1 MTKTIDVA
9 LIGGGIMSATLGAL
23 LHRLEPEWTIEVFE
37 RLPKVGEESSN
48 PWNNAGT
55 GHAALCEL
63 NYTPEGPDGSM
74 SSAKAIDINEQ
85 FQLSRQL
92 WASFVEDGTLPDPR
106 GFISPTPHMTFVWG
120 EQNVDFLR
128 RRWELLKD
136 EPLFAGLEYSE
147 DAEVIRTWAPSLI
160 PGRKKSQPIAAT
172 RSTDGTDVD
181 FGALT
186 RMLLERLQADGAK
199 VHTDTS
205 VTGLKRQADG
215 TWRLKVRQEVGR
227 NPAQLQARF
236 VFVGAGGGA
245 LKLLQQAKIPEAKGF
260 AGFPITGAFLR
271 TDNPD
276 VVAQHDAK
284 VYGKASVGAPPMSVP
299 HLDTRVVDGEA
310 SLLFGPYAG
319 FSPKYLKTGSYT
331 DMFETIKTHNIW
343 PMVRAGLANLDLVG
357 YLAGQVFASRAQ
369 RLDALREFMPNARDE
384 DWRLITAG
392 QRVQVMKKDPEKGGV
407 LQFGTEVVTGADGTI
422 AGLLG
427 ASPGASTAVHIMLT
441 IFERCFPEQMP
452 RWRDTIRELIPSYGT
467 KLNADPGAA
476 RESLSRT
483 ARVLRLVEEPERQ
496 LEAAGSAAASA

>member
-23 LHRLEPEWTIEVFE
+23 LHRLEPSWSIEVFE
-37 RLPKVGEESSN
+37 RLSEVGLESSN

-63 NYTPEGPDGSM
+63 NYMPEGPDGTM
-74 SSAKAIDINEQ
+74 TTDKAVDINEQ

-92 WASFVEDGTLPDPR
+92 WATFVEDGTLPDPR

-120 EQNVDFLR
+120 EANVDYLR

-136 EPLFAGLEYSE
+136 EPLFAGIEYSE
-147 DAEVIRTWAPSLI
+147 DAEVIRGWAPTLI

-186 RMLLERLQADGAK
+186 RMLLGRLQEDGAV
-199 VHTDTS
+199 VHTD
-205 VTGLKRQADG
+205 VTVKGLKRLPDG
-215 TWRLKVRQEVGR
+215 EWHLRLRREVGQTPGEVR
-227 NPAQLQARF
+227 ARF

-245 LKLLQQAKIPEAKGF
+245 LKLLQKSGIPEAKGY

-271 TDNPD
+271 TDNPE
-276 VVAQHDAK
+276 VVARHTAK

-299 HLDTRVVDGEA
+299 HLDTRVVEGET

-331 DMFETIKTHNIW
+331 DMFETIKGHNLY
-343 PMVRAGLANLDLVG
+343 PMIRAGLANLDLVG
-357 YLAGQVFASRAQ
+357 YLLGEVFASRKQ
-369 RLDALREFMPNARDE
+369 RLDALREFMPEARDE

-392 QRVQVMKKDPEKGGV
+392 QRVQVMKKDPQKGGV

-441 IFERCFPEQMP
+441 IFERCFPERMP
-452 RWRDTIRELIPSYGT
+452 AWRQTLRELIPSYGT
-467 KLNADPGAA
+467 KLNDDPEAA
-476 RESLSRT
+476 RAALART
-483 ARVLRLVEEPERQ
+483 ARVLRLTEEPA
-496 LEAAGSAAASA
+496 LEAAQPTARATA

>member
-1 MTKTIDVA
+1 MTRTIDVA

-23 LHRLEPEWTIEVFE
+23 MHRLEPSWTIEVFE
-37 RLPKVGEESSN
+37 RLPRLGEESSN

-63 NYTPEGPDGSM
+63 NYTPEAPDGSM
-74 SSAKAIDINEQ
+74 TSAKAIDINEQ

-120 EQNVDFLR
+120 EQNVDYLR

-136 EPLFAGLEYSE
+136 EPLFAGLEYTE
-147 DAEVIRTWAPSLI
+147 DAEVIRAWAPTLI

-186 RMLLERLQADGAK
+186 RMLFARLQDDGAR
-199 VHTDTS
+199 VHTDTT
-205 VTGLKRQADG
+205 VTGLKRQDDG
-215 TWRLKVRQEVGR
+215 TWRLKVRREVGR
-227 NPAQLQARF
+227 NPAEVHARF

-245 LKLLQQAKIPEAKGF
+245 LKLLQQSRIPEAKGF

-271 TDNPD
+271 TDNPE
-276 VVAQHDAK
+276 VVARHDAK

-331 DMFETIKTHNIW
+331 DMFETIKGHNLW

-369 RLDALREFMPNARDE
+369 RLDALREFMPEARDE

-441 IFERCFPEQMP
+441 IFERCFPEHMP
-452 RWRDTIRELIPSYGT
+452 KWGNTIRELIPSYGT
-467 KLNADPGAA
+467 KLNADPDAA
-476 RESLSRT
+476 RETLSRT
-483 ARVLRLVEEPERQ
+483 ARVLRLVEEPERE
-496 LEAAGSAAASA
+496 LEAAGSSAATA